1 VVKGLVPIVAAIAL
15 AMMPSI
21 AAAQTKECKVGQLV
35 TDDRGQTGVI
45 AGGRDGRCLIKY
57 KDGQTQEWEDLGRLH
72 DAEPAKLG
80 TAEVGAV
87 PSPPKANTPSAAEGV
102 VIVRPQSVNRIEYR
116 ADPLG
121 HVVLTA
127 MVNGAPI
134 QFLVD
139 TGASLVCLT
148 PDDARVAGVKSDE
161 LVFNQIV
168 QTGNGPVHAAVAV
181 LREMRIEQLQMD
193 NVQAAV
199 IEKLPK
205 SVIGM
210 SFLSRLKAFEMRSG
224 ALTMTW

>member
-1 VVKGLVPIVAAIAL
+1 MKTLSPGLVAIAL
-15 AMMPSI
+15 ATMPSI
-21 AAAQTKECKVGQLV
+21 AVTQTLKECKIGQLV

-45 AGGRDGRCLIKY
+45 AGSRDERCLIKY
-57 KDGQTQEWEDLGRLH
+57 KAGQTQEWEALGRLH
-72 DAEPAKLG
+72 GAEATRP
-80 TAEVGAV
+80 GAV
-87 PSPPKANTPSAAEGV
+87 PSAPEVNAPSAPEGV
-102 VIVRPQSVNRIEYR
+102 VVFRPNVVNRINYR

-127 MVNGAPI
+127 MVNGVPI
-134 QFLVD
+134 RFLVD

-148 PDDARVAGVKSDE
+148 PDDARTAGVKSDD

-168 QTGNGPVHAAVAV
+168 QTGNGPAHAAIAV
-181 LREMRIEQLQMD
+181 LREMRIEQLAVD

-199 IEKLPK
+199 IEKLPQ

-210 SFLSRLKAFEMRSG
+210 SFLSRLKGFEMHNG